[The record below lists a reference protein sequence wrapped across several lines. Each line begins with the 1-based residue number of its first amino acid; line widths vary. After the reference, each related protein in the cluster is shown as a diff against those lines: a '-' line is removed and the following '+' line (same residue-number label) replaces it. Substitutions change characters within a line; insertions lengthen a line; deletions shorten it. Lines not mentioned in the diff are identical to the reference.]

1 MIPGPEKPRAASHFH
16 RSSGPIFAVKPIAVK
31 LTRQNVEQI
40 AHLAR
45 LEIGPEELDGVVE
58 KLGRIVQFVDQLQLA
73 DTSAVV
79 PMAHPMDMSQRLRAD
94 VVTET
99 NHRDLYQ
106 QNSEAVADGLYLVP
120 RVLE

>member
-1 MIPGPEKPRAASHFH
+1 
-16 RSSGPIFAVKPIAVK
+16 VKI
-31 LTRQNVEQI
+31 TRQNVAHI

-58 KLGRIVQFVDQLQLA
+58 KLGRIVDFVDQLQSA
-73 DTSAVV
+73 DTSAVT

-94 VVTET
+94 VVTEAD
-99 NHRDLYQ
+99 RRELYQ
-106 QNSEAVADGLYLVP
+106 QNSAAVEDGLYTVP

>member
-1 MIPGPEKPRAASHFH
+1 M
-16 RSSGPIFAVKPIAVK
+16 KPIAVK

-73 DTSAVV
+73 DTSTVL

-94 VVTET
+94 VVTEAD
-99 NHRDLYQ
+99 HRDLYQ
-106 QNSEAVADGLYLVP
+106 QNSEAVVDGLYLVP
-120 RVLE
+120 RVVE

>member
-1 MIPGPEKPRAASHFH
+1 
-16 RSSGPIFAVKPIAVK
+16 VK

-45 LEIGPEELDGVVE
+45 LEIGLEELDGVVE
-58 KLGRIVQFVDQLQLA
+58 KLGRIVEFVDQLQSA
-73 DTSAVV
+73 DTSAVA

-99 NHRDLYQ
+99 DQRDLYQ
-106 QNSEAVADGLYLVP
+106 QNCAAVTDGLYTVP